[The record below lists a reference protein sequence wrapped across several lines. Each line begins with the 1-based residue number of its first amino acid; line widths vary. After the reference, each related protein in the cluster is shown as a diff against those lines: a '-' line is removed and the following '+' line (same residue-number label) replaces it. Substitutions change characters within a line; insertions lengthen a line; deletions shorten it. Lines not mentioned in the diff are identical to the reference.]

1 MKEFNKLVRDHIP
14 AIIEKKGEKCEYHI
28 ANNEEYEE
36 KLYEKL
42 QEELLEFVGKPSV
55 EELADMLEVLDA
67 IRIFHDFDINE
78 LKSMKIKKR
87 KQRGGFNGRIVLEST
102 K

>member
-1 MKEFNKLVRDHIP
+1 MKKINKLVRDHIP
-14 AIIEKKGEKCEYHI
+14 TIIKKNGDKCKYYI
-28 ANNEEYEE
+28 AKSEEYEE

-55 EELADMLEVLDA
+55 DELADMLEVLDA
-67 IRIFHDFDINE
+67 IRVFHNFNIEE
-78 LKSMKIKKR
+78 LKQIKNKKR
-87 KQRGGFNGRIVLEST
+87 REYGGFNSRIILEST